1 MIRKGPLVVLSSFRH
16 RLARDE
22 VLQREAELALSER
35 ASLGRRDCRQHAG
48 VNDAPQTAAKL
59 PELEKGDEGQEARR
73 FPREAGGA
81 YSKLNL
87 AELAIEARVAH

>member
-1 MIRKGPLVVLSSFRH
+1 
-16 RLARDE
+16 
-22 VLQREAELALSER
+22 
-35 ASLGRRDCRQHAG
+35 
-48 VNDAPQTAAKL
+48 L